1 MEILAAAAV
10 SNALVLGS
18 FIRDRGV
25 KKARFRLGEG
35 NRLDN
40 GTTSRRGT
48 KIANH
53 SWGSD
58 ADLVGDLGIRLS
70 PELSGKGQ
78 SLPRPAPAGLPYR
91 YETPYRPANM
101 DADDMTNADRDSGDT
116 DETDL
121 KASTRDLGRCNYRSS
136 IADVQSPPLSFF
148 DVGGLL
154 DASPPK
160 QHQPSSI
167 PIIQQKAESP
177 SLGPSHRRSS
187 KPKQGDLQDVGG
199 LLNIHEPLGS
209 PYHAEHSAIA
219 HASSLEYGVEQS
231 SSRRGTED
239 FLSAREFNTNS
250 SSFRSA
256 NSQLPSPHQPRN
268 FSRPS
273 TSPDPPNPRPA
284 ISP

>member
-40 GTTSRRGT
+40 GTPSRRGT

-91 YETPYRPANM
+91 YGTPYGPANM
-101 DADDMTNADRDSGDT
+101 DADDMKNADRDSGDT

-121 KASTRDLGRCNYRSS
+121 KVST
-136 IADVQSPPLSFF
+136 ADVRSPPLSFF

-154 DASPPK
+154 DANRPK

-167 PIIQQKAESP
+167 PTIQQKAEGP
-177 SLGPSHRRSS
+177 SLGPSNRRSS

-199 LLNIHEPLGS
+199 LLRLHEPSGS

-219 HASSLEYGVEQS
+219 HASSLEYGVEHA

-239 FLSAREFNTNS
+239 FLSARELNMNS

-256 NSQLPSPHQPRN
+256 NSQPPLPHQPRN

-273 TSPDPPNPRPA
+273 TSPDPPDPRPA
-284 ISP
+284 IPP